1 LIFQRVAVSGVHGKR
16 LWAHIGIQST
26 QRTYRQYKICKRN
39 ESDIQNIAWSCV
51 RYTIDATLCV
61 EYSENLHIYGYR
73 DKGVKVDLGI
83 PYELWDKPS
92 VEITTLKTQCEGLLE
107 YHETDIEDWYYK
119 YQGKI
124 PLIRYF
130 KIYLL

>member
-1 LIFQRVAVSGVHGKR
+1 MR
-16 LWAHIGIQST
+16 
-26 QRTYRQYKICKRN
+26 
-39 ESDIQNIAWSCV
+39 
-51 RYTIDATLCV
+51 LCV

-92 VEITTLKTQCEGLLE
+92 VEITTLKTQCEELLE
-107 YHETDIEDWYYK
+107 YHEADIEDWYHK